1 MSDSATQEAGAPAE
15 TNTEQ
20 TKDSNQNAATK
31 NGGTPDAAKKPK
43 KRLSPVKIAVLM
55 VVLIAAGIGGVV
67 LWQYLSSYVSTDD
80 AEVDAHISAINSRIA
95 GTVAGVYA
103 EDNQVVK
110 AGQTLVDLDP
120 RDYKIALEQAQAQL
134 GAAKAAQSAQSPNVP
149 ITQLSQETNV
159 ATVNEDIA
167 NAQAA
172 LSGAKQSY
180 QSALAQLRQ
189 AEANYQNAASDE
201 ARYAALVKKD
211 EVSQEQYDEKR
222 TAKIAQQAIV
232 EAQRASADAA
242 KDTITQREAALAQAR
257 QRETEARQNAP
268 RMVAVQQ
275 AQSTSRGADVER
287 AQADVDQALLNL
299 TYCKIA
305 SPVTGVVGKRSVEV
319 GQQISPGQQLMA
331 ITNLDD
337 LWVTANFKETQLRN
351 VKPGQTARVHV
362 DAIAADFDAFVESLP
377 GASGARY
384 SLLPPENAT
393 GNYVKVVQRLP
404 VRIRF
409 KSDQAGLERLRPGMS
424 VEPKIFIR

>member
-1 MSDSATQEAGAPAE
+1 MAEETAAPADTKAE
-15 TNTEQ
+15 TT
-20 TKDSNQNAATK
+20 TK
-31 NGGTPDAAKKPK
+31 PR
-43 KRLSPVKIAVLM
+43 KRLSPVAIAVIM
-55 VVLIAAGIGGVV
+55 VVLIAAGIGGFV

-80 AEVDAHISAINSRIA
+80 AEVDAHISAINSRIS
-95 GTVAGVYA
+95 GTVVGVYA
-103 EDNQVVK
+103 EDNQTVK

-134 GAAKAAQSAQSPNVP
+134 SSVRAAQSAQNPNVP

-159 ATVNEDIA
+159 LNVNEDVA

-172 LSGAKQSY
+172 LSGAKQTY
-180 QSALAQLRQ
+180 ASALAQLHQ
-189 AEANYQNAASDE
+189 AEANYQNAADEE

-211 EVSQEQYDEKR
+211 EVSHEQYDEKR

-242 KDTITQREAALAQAR
+242 KDTIAQREAALAQSH
-257 QRETEARQNAP
+257 QRDAEARQNAP
-268 RMVAVQQ
+268 RLVAVQQ

-287 AQADVDQALLNL
+287 AQADVDQALLNI

-362 DAIAADFDAFVESLP
+362 DAISADLDAFVESLP
-377 GASGARY
+377 GASGAKY

-409 KSDQAGLERLRPGMS
+409 KSDQSGLERLRPGMS